1 MKSFGAN
8 VHVKSITFND
18 GTTLE
23 FGKSDI
29 VVLTGTNNAGK
40 SCLLREINSS
50 YEASEKP
57 NLIIK
62 SIDFDF
68 TGKPSE
74 DYLLEQMSNY
84 PGQYNLDGVYVGTL
98 ERYYQEWDRHNIK
111 FAGKLCKTYL
121 PTDKRLNL
129 ADPCNTINFAKDKA
143 TQPLQIVY
151 KDDVLEGRLDDMFH
165 KAFQSHITLNRGA
178 GSKIPLH
185 VGEKIKPQ
193 GREDRISASY
203 LDRLYALPQLQDQGD
218 GMRSFMGILLHV
230 ITNQRSAILIDE
242 PEAFLHPPQARLLG
256 DMLVHNI
263 TSNTQLFLATHSE
276 DILKGLL
283 SSGNKNVKV
292 IRISREGDINHIS
305 KLDNVE
311 IESLWKDS
319 ILRYFNTFSGLFHSK
334 VVICEA
340 DTDCKFYQAVLNEV
354 VNSTGKPAPDYLFT
368 HCGGKQRL
376 KTIITA
382 LRALNVK
389 TAAIVDIDVLNDRK
403 TTTELIASV
412 GGNFQD
418 IEARWKVLDDYVK
431 SQRAQLNTEEVK
443 KSIMR
448 LLDSET
454 NENLSKKIADDIKK
468 ELKASSAWAKVKETG
483 KNFFTGDAYNAFNDI
498 SDYCKKQGIFIVPVG
513 ELECFYKPDSNHGT
527 KWVNNVLD
535 GVDLCNDK
543 EIASARD
550 FMAEIEKY

>member
-18 GTTLE
+18 GTTLD

-40 SCLLREINSS
+40 SCLLREISNSYLADS
-50 YEASEKP
+50 KP
-57 NLIIK
+57 KVVIK
-62 SIDFDF
+62 KIEFEYS
-68 TGKPSE
+68 GKPSKE
-74 DYLLEQMSNY
+74 YLIDRFTDY
-84 PGQYNLDGVYVGTL
+84 PGNYHLDGQYIGSM
-98 ERYYQEWDRHNIK
+98 ERFYEEWEKHNHRYI
-111 FAGKLCKTYL
+111 GKLCSAYL
-121 PTDKRLNL
+121 PTGTRLSLSN
-129 ADPCNTINFAKDKA
+129 PCDTINFAKDKP

-151 KDDVLEGRLDDMFH
+151 IDDALENSLDDMFN
-165 KAFQSHITLNRGA
+165 KAFQCHIILNRGA

-185 VGEKIKPQ
+185 VGEKVKPLTN
-193 GREDRISASY
+193 EDRVSGTY
-203 LDRLYALPQLQDQGD
+203 LKRLNELPQLQDQGD
-218 GMRSFMGILLHV
+218 GMRSLMGILLHV

-242 PEAFLHPPQARLLG
+242 PEAFLHPPQARMLGELLVNNVTA
-256 DMLVHNI
+256 D
-263 TSNTQLFLATHSE
+263 TQLFLATHSE
-276 DILKGLL
+276 DMLKGVLA
-283 SSGNKNVKV
+283 SGNKNVKV
-292 IRISREGDINHIS
+292 IRISREGNINHIS
-305 KLDNVE
+305 KLDNQE
-311 IESLWKDS
+311 IEILWKDP
-319 ILRYFNTFSGLFHSK
+319 ILRYSNTFSGLFHSK
-334 VVICEA
+334 VIICES
-340 DTDCKFYQAVLNEV
+340 DTDCRFYQAVLHEV
-354 VNSTGKPAPDYLFT
+354 INAQGHSTPDYLFT

-376 KTIITA
+376 KTIISA

-389 TAAIVDIDVLNDRK
+389 TAAIVDIDVLNDKK
-403 TTTELIASV
+403 TTTELIASA

-431 SQRAQLNTEEVK
+431 SQRAQLNTEDVK

-454 NENLSKKIADDIKK
+454 NENLSKNIADDIKK

-483 KNFFTGDAYNAFNDI
+483 KNFFTGDAYRAFNEI

-535 GVDLCNDK
+535 NVDLCNDK
-543 EIASARD
+543 ELVSARD